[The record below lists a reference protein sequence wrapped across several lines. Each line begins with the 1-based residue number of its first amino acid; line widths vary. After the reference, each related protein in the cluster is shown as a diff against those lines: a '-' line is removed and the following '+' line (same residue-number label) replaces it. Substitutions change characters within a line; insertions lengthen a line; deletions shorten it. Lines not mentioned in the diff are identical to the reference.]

1 MPHLTNR
8 LTATVVDILDFAP
21 FSCVPLSFATDRRL
35 LRLFRRHLLP
45 HRSSNHAAV
54 MFIKTGNSRNAARVA
69 ILPACCYRTR
79 IFIAGEMSR
88 SDRALDD
95 ARCSADRRSSELDG
109 NVNERARSWL
119 LPIFTSPKIL
129 PPPPSAFRSILPN
142 SNLVEFRPTIEP
154 KNTEHE
160 MSWQYEEIRQ
170 PGYPREMEKERGN
183 ELV

>member
-35 LRLFRRHLLP
+35 LRLFRRHPLP

-119 LPIFTSPKIL
+119 LPIFTSPKIF
-129 PPPPSAFRSILPN
+129 PPPPPLPFDPSSRIPISSSFGRRS
-142 SNLVEFRPTIEP
+142 SRRTR
-154 KNTEHE
+154 NT
-160 MSWQYEEIRQ
+160 
-170 PGYPREMEKERGN
+170 KCRGN
-183 ELV
+183 TRKFASLVIHARWKKKGGTN